1 MSSMIDAFIMEMEQE
16 AKATKRV
23 LERVPEDK
31 FDWKPHEKSLT
42 IGQLAMHIATLPKSM
57 ADIMKEDKFE
67 MGESPGW
74 LSPGSVDELLSALD
88 DTVKETKEIF
98 ESLGDDGFASD
109 WTMIKEGKEV
119 MRVPRM
125 VMTRQ
130 FVLNHWYHHRG
141 QMQVYLRLLDVP
153 VPSIYGPTAD
163 ENPFA
168 DL

>member
-1 MSSMIDAFIMEMEQE
+1 MSSMIDAFCMEMEQE

-42 IGQLAMHIATLPKSM
+42 LGQLAIHIATIPKSM
-57 ADIMKEDKFE
+57 AGIMKEDKFE
-67 MGESPGW
+67 MKESSGFP
-74 LSPGSVDELLSALD
+74 SPGSVAELLTALD
-88 DTVKETKEIF
+88 DSVKVTKEF
-98 ESLGDDGFASD
+98 LESLGDEGITSD
-109 WTMIKEGKEV
+109 WTMVKDGKEV

-130 FVLNHWYHHRG
+130 FLLNHWYHHRG